1 MIAAGLLGRKSG
13 GGFYKRVKA
22 PAGGAAGVQFWG
34 LDFETLEY
42 REPITPQFA
51 RLDQAAQ
58 IEDLE
63 ARITFLIEK
72 DDRVGRLVWA
82 SVKNVLLY
90 AAYTV
95 PEISESLISVD
106 RAMRWGYSWEMGPFE
121 LWDVLGFDRIVE
133 RIEAEGESV
142 SDWVKGLLDTETRKF
157 YSLKN
162 GRKTQYLPTS
172 GGYQLIPDDPRILPT
187 SRLVRETGAYI
198 EISPE
203 ARLFDLK
210 DGVAHLQIDKE
221 LTVDGKAVHDTFNS
235 ALSRAEAEF
244 DGVLVSKLE
253 NLTSAGVSI
262 PMLIDLIRNQ
272 DFDSI
277 GNSIDR
283 MNELHLLIQ
292 SFAKPI
298 VFAGIG
304 QVTGAGTS
312 IALSAA
318 SMSVDAEIRIGFEE
332 AAYGLIPVAGGCKD
346 LMQRAFEPLT
356 HAPSLD
362 PLQFLRHLFNLVFKA
377 KVSNSAMEAREM
389 GFLSERDDIV
399 MNRDHVI
406 RRAKDK
412 VISLAALGVK
422 TTPIERTAFVLGERG
437 KAALGASIY
446 LRHQSGYVSDYDKFI
461 AEKLIHILSGGSL
474 TSPQWVDGMYIV
486 ELEREAFLSLCGE
499 EKTLARLEHNAKRG
513 KRLKN

>member
-1 MIAAGLLGRKSG
+1 
-13 GGFYKRVKA
+13 
-22 PAGGAAGVQFWG
+22 
-34 LDFETLEY
+34 
-42 REPITPQFA
+42 
-51 RLDQAAQ
+51 
-58 IEDLE
+58 
-63 ARITFLIEK
+63 
-72 DDRVGRLVWA
+72 
-82 SVKNVLLY
+82 
-90 AAYTV
+90 
-95 PEISESLISVD
+95 
-106 RAMRWGYSWEMGPFE
+106 
-121 LWDVLGFDRIVE
+121 
-133 RIEAEGESV
+133 
-142 SDWVKGLLDTETRKF
+142 
-157 YSLKN
+157 
-162 GRKTQYLPTS
+162 
-172 GGYQLIPDDPRILPT
+172 
-187 SRLVRETGAYI
+187 
-198 EISPE
+198 
-203 ARLFDLK
+203 
-210 DGVAHLQIDKE
+210 
-221 LTVDGKAVHDTFNS
+221 
-235 ALSRAEAEF
+235 
-244 DGVLVSKLE
+244 
-253 NLTSAGVSI
+253 
-262 PMLIDLIRNQ
+262 
-272 DFDSI
+272 
-277 GNSIDR
+277 
-283 MNELHLLIQ
+283 
-292 SFAKPI
+292 
-298 VFAGIG
+298 
-304 QVTGAGTS
+304 
-312 IALSAA
+312 
-318 SMSVDAEIRIGFEE
+318 MSVDAEIRIGFEE